1 MIPTRSAV
9 FTLKIF
15 LTSLVVL
22 FCLLMQACTSTSTR
36 QTNTQVVEISD
47 QLSEQ
52 EGQIKSL
59 RKEVVRLSN
68 NLSEQYETIC
78 RVQQAEQSNKLKA
91 RNKQIKSLQSDYEK
105 LKTACDDDQAAIAS
119 FENKLLLGEIENV
132 TLVEEQTELS
142 ARIDT
147 GAETSSL
154 GVYKQT
160 LFERDGK
167 QWVRFSLQDT
177 KNAPRYEYRVRG
189 RIRIKQSAVLEGE
202 ERIEIRL
209 AIKLGDKTYKR
220 QTFNLSNRSYLEHQV
235 LIGRSFLTDTAVVD
249 TSAKYLLGR

>member
-1 MIPTRSAV
+1 MFRLKKLPLSMLM
-9 FTLKIF
+9 FT
-15 LTSLVVL
+15 
-22 FCLLMQACTSTSTR
+22 CLLQACTSIEK
-36 QTNTQVVEISD
+36 TNTQVTEISD
-47 QLSEQ
+47 QLSQ
-52 EGQIKSL
+52 QQTQIKSL
-59 RKEVVRLSN
+59 RKEVVTLRD
-68 NLSEQYETIC
+68 NLYEQYETIC
-78 RVQQAEQSNKLKA
+78 RAHRAEQANKLKV
-91 RNKQIKSLQSDYEK
+91 RDKQIKL
-105 LKTACDDDQAAIAS
+105 LKADLKKTQRACNEDQALVAS
-119 FENKLLLGEIENV
+119 FENKLLLGEIEKV
-132 TLVEEQTELS
+132 TLVDENSQLS

-167 QWVRFSLQDT
+167 QWVRFSLQDV

-209 AIKLGDKTYKR
+209 SIKLGDKIYKR

-235 LIGRSFLTDTAVVD
+235 LIGRSFLKDTAVVD